1 MAYTKIHAITATVAK
16 AVDYICNPDKTEENI
31 LISSYGCSPQ
41 TAAFDF
47 RFTLSKTKQSDKN
60 KAYHLIQS
68 FAPGEVSYEEAHQI
82 GKELAETFLG
92 NKYSYLVTTHIDKKH
107 IHNHILFCA
116 TDHIEYKKYHDCK
129 QSYYH
134 IRKLS
139 DELCRKH
146 HLSVIP
152 DSKETGTSYK
162 EWMEHQK
169 NHSWKSQ
176 LKTDINTSIKQAFNY
191 EEFLLLM
198 KQKGYEIESANSD
211 STGKYIRFRAAGQK
225 RFIRGKETTLGKEF
239 TRERIQERIEQKA
252 QEHTNKLLKKKS
264 IRNLIDTSFDKK
276 YENNIGLQ
284 TWAAKQNL
292 KLAAQTYAALNSK
305 GFQTIEE
312 LKTHHALLLEQSI
325 SYRQNLLELEKKL
338 RDHALILKYTEQ
350 YKENQPYYLKYSKA
364 KNKEIVFRNYESQLL
379 LYDGAKNGLK
389 RMGLHPTK
397 INQEE
402 VRKEYQKLIQM
413 QSVLSKKYKNIE
425 QERKELQHLEDIL
438 TQYRKMPDKQLLK
451 QKEQD
456 LQDL

>member
-225 RFIRGKETTLGKEF
+225 RFIR
-239 TRERIQERIEQKA
+239 
-252 QEHTNKLLKKKS
+252 
-264 IRNLIDTSFDKK
+264 NLIDTSFDKK